1 MARKT
6 AKVQK
11 TNAMREL
18 DAAGIAYEFQSYE
31 VDEDVPSGEL
41 GTHIAAM
48 LGEDPDAAFKTLVCV
63 SSSGEHVVCC
73 IPVDQELDLKK
84 AAAASGQKN
93 LSMLPVKELEGL
105 TGYVRGGCTPVGMK
119 RQFPTII
126 DETAQL
132 FELIHISGGK
142 RGLSLTL
149 SPEDL
154 ASFVSAT
161 FADIVREVH

>member
-41 GTHIAAM
+41 GTHIAEM
-48 LGEDPDAAFKTLVCV
+48 LGEDPDTAFKTLVCV

-119 RQFPTII
+119 KQFPTII

-132 FELIHISGGK
+132 FEFIHISGGK

>member
-18 DAAGIAYEFQSYE
+18 DAAGITYEFQSYE

-41 GTHIAAM
+41 GTHIAEM

-84 AAAASGQKN
+84 AAAASGQK
-93 LSMLPVKELEGL
+93 
-105 TGYVRGGCTPVGMK
+105 
-119 RQFPTII
+119 QFPTII

-132 FELIHISGGK
+132 FEFIHISGGK

>member
-18 DAAGIAYEFQSYE
+18 DAAGIAYELQSYE

-41 GTHIAAM
+41 GTHIAEM

-63 SSSGEHVVCC
+63 SSSGEHVVYC
-73 IPVDQELDLKK
+73 IPVDQ
-84 AAAASGQKN
+84 
-93 LSMLPVKELEGL
+93 ELEGL

-119 RQFPTII
+119 KQFPTII

>member
-1 MARKT
+1 M
-6 AKVQK
+6 
-11 TNAMREL
+11 
-18 DAAGIAYEFQSYE
+18 
-31 VDEDVPSGEL
+31 
-41 GTHIAAM
+41 
-48 LGEDPDAAFKTLVCV
+48 
-63 SSSGEHVVCC
+63 VCC

-84 AAAASGQKN
+84 AAVASGQKN
-93 LSMLPVKELEGL
+93 LSMLPVKELESL

-119 RQFPTII
+119 KQFPTII

>member
-6 AKVQK
+6 VKVQK

-41 GTHIAAM
+41 GTHIAEM

-105 TGYVRGGCTPVGMK
+105 TGYVRGGCTPVG
-119 RQFPTII
+119 I
-126 DETAQL
+126 
-132 FELIHISGGK
+132 
-142 RGLSLTL
+142 
-149 SPEDL
+149 
-154 ASFVSAT
+154 
-161 FADIVREVH
+161 

>member
-6 AKVQK
+6 VKVQK

-41 GTHIAAM
+41 GTHIAEM

-93 LSMLPVKELEGL
+93 LSMLPVKELR
-105 TGYVRGGCTPVGMK
+105 V
-119 RQFPTII
+119 
-126 DETAQL
+126 
-132 FELIHISGGK
+132 
-142 RGLSLTL
+142 
-149 SPEDL
+149 
-154 ASFVSAT
+154 
-161 FADIVREVH
+161 